1 MSVYLLL
8 EENATCAS
16 LNKKSFI
23 WATHSEVFLPL
34 KVVLE
39 ENALSFRRIFYFH
52 VSPINFVVTTAIRF
66 FVFWNFPLVM
76 KITIKIPF
84 YERFHRMLFVYK
96 ENRGNDCYHAQ
107 TNKREET
114 WAGCLQIM
122 VIMSTKWFVQN
133 IFSAW
138 RRMNNLTE
146 LPPIDMNYIF
156 TAQQPQYYPP
166 YLKPLTTRYSACYF
180 ISFSFNQHLQSW
192 YII

>member
-16 LNKKSFI
+16 LNMKSFI

-96 ENRGNDCYHAQ
+96 ENRGNDCYLSRADKQ
-107 TNKREET
+107 TRGDLG
-114 WAGCLQIM
+114 WL
-122 VIMSTKWFVQN
+122 
-133 IFSAW
+133 
-138 RRMNNLTE
+138 
-146 LPPIDMNYIF
+146 F
-156 TAQQPQYYPP
+156 TDYGDNVYKMICPKYFLG
-166 YLKPLTTRYSACYF
+166 LKADE
-180 ISFSFNQHLQSW
+180 
-192 YII
+192 